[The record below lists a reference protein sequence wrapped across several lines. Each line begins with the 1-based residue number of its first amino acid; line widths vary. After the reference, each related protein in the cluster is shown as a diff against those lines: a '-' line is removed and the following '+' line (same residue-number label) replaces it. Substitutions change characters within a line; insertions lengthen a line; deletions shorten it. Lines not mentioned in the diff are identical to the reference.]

1 MKRFEEIREKL
12 QILRKER
19 DENPVTPEIIATC
32 DDYIRLKDEI
42 RANGKEY
49 HAIIDDL
56 TSFQN
61 LEYLLEK
68 FSDELKR
75 AETPLSVSNEFDV
88 LKTIR
93 KKIDEIEKILAKTYE
108 DLEEKR
114 FRNETDLL
122 KMSAGMEI
130 YLKRPGK

>member
-1 MKRFEEIREKL
+1 MKL
-12 QILRKER
+12 NAVRKC
-19 DENPVTPEIIATC
+19 TFG
-32 DDYIRLKDEI
+32 
-42 RANGKEY
+42 NGKEY

-75 AETPLSVSNEFDV
+75 ADTPLSVSNEFDV

-122 KMSAGMEI
+122 KMSAGIEV
-130 YLKRPGK
+130 YLKRSGK